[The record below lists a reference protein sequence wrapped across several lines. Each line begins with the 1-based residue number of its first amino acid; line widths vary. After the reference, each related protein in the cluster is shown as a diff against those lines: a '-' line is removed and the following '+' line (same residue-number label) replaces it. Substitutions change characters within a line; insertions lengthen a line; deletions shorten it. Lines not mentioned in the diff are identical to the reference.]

1 MKKLYI
7 KFIIL
12 YSLLISIKAKL
23 NINDIKE
30 KNEKEIKKINEFIL
44 SYRINNN
51 LFNETIKKLK
61 NISYGNELF
70 ENEYDYLKNISK
82 NNNNKLKL
90 KDESLYHRLIPEML
104 FEYNKSISC
113 FNLISAKAMAKDDTG
128 NFVSTLLLIC
138 QNNSIII
145 SDFLGNIYLTYETD
159 YVINEIIT
167 FKEIDI
173 AYFYLVTDNFTKIK
187 KFILFHNIYLNN
199 NNTNNNNNNSKN
211 DLDTIK
217 IQTYTEDFKREKIDS
232 FSYELYDTYK
242 QNIKS
247 KKLTIIEEEDIQ
259 FSLNQTNNKNEYII
273 SITPISIKG
282 SYFLMVITNNYSV
295 YKLNYRN
302 LDVVYLSKIE
312 LNDKKNLSYNLMP
325 ISMNFLYVL
334 FNKSEKG
341 YFVTRYDNT
350 SIFGKCNLFPENS
363 TEKIKNYF
371 FEEKSKTLYIIS
383 SHNKVYLS
391 IPMLLP
397 SADSLNKNS
406 CKTILLCELNKIAKD
421 VQKQDINNNFSI
433 TLLNKKLMITNDGIN
448 FDIVDITKV
457 GEVDDTNKLQIKFFD
472 LNKFIDKENN
482 YSSVVMKDNKKY
494 LLLKQ
499 INDNAL
505 ILFIFYE
512 KNAKIYKTEK
522 QVFNFKVPII
532 LVAFA
537 VILVWNYIKNKNE
550 DNGNEQNKFKNKF
563 EE

>member
-1 MKKLYI
+1 M
-7 KFIIL
+7 
-12 YSLLISIKAKL
+12 
-23 NINDIKE
+23 
-30 KNEKEIKKINEFIL
+30 
-44 SYRINNN
+44 
-51 LFNETIKKLK
+51 
-61 NISYGNELF
+61 
-70 ENEYDYLKNISK
+70 
-82 NNNNKLKL
+82 
-90 KDESLYHRLIPEML
+90 
-104 FEYNKSISC
+104 
-113 FNLISAKAMAKDDTG
+113 
-128 NFVSTLLLIC
+128 
-138 QNNSIII
+138 
-145 SDFLGNIYLTYETD
+145 
-159 YVINEIIT
+159 
-167 FKEIDI
+167 
-173 AYFYLVTDNFTKIK
+173 
-187 KFILFHNIYLNN
+187 
-199 NNTNNNNNNSKN
+199 
-211 DLDTIK
+211 
-217 IQTYTEDFKREKIDS
+217 
-232 FSYELYDTYK
+232 
-242 QNIKS
+242 
-247 KKLTIIEEEDIQ
+247 
-259 FSLNQTNNKNEYII
+259 
-273 SITPISIKG
+273 
-282 SYFLMVITNNYSV
+282 
-295 YKLNYRN
+295 
-302 LDVVYLSKIE
+302 DVVYLSKIE

-383 SHNKVYLS
+383 SHN
-391 IPMLLP
+391 
-397 SADSLNKNS
+397 NKNS
-406 CKTILLCELNKIAKD
+406 CKTILLCVLNKIAKD
-421 VQKQDINNNFSI
+421 EQKQDINNNYSI

-448 FDIVDITKV
+448 FEIVDITKV

>member
-1 MKKLYI
+1 
-7 KFIIL
+7 
-12 YSLLISIKAKL
+12 
-23 NINDIKE
+23 
-30 KNEKEIKKINEFIL
+30 
-44 SYRINNN
+44 
-51 LFNETIKKLK
+51 
-61 NISYGNELF
+61 
-70 ENEYDYLKNISK
+70 
-82 NNNNKLKL
+82 
-90 KDESLYHRLIPEML
+90 
-104 FEYNKSISC
+104 
-113 FNLISAKAMAKDDTG
+113 
-128 NFVSTLLLIC
+128 
-138 QNNSIII
+138 
-145 SDFLGNIYLTYETD
+145 
-159 YVINEIIT
+159 
-167 FKEIDI
+167 
-173 AYFYLVTDNFTKIK
+173 
-187 KFILFHNIYLNN
+187 
-199 NNTNNNNNNSKN
+199 
-211 DLDTIK
+211 
-217 IQTYTEDFKREKIDS
+217 
-232 FSYELYDTYK
+232 
-242 QNIKS
+242 
-247 KKLTIIEEEDIQ
+247 
-259 FSLNQTNNKNEYII
+259 
-273 SITPISIKG
+273 
-282 SYFLMVITNNYSV
+282 
-295 YKLNYRN
+295 
-302 LDVVYLSKIE
+302 
-312 LNDKKNLSYNLMP
+312 MP

-421 VQKQDINNNFSI
+421 EQKQDINNNFSI

-448 FDIVDITKV
+448 FEIVDITKV